1 MKSNS
6 LNIWHKINPVL
17 GFIAMFVTQDV
28 VLRFFFRK
36 KKILKNGFSI
46 PINSSI
52 ILAPTHRSRWD
63 GLLLTMAMGRRVTKK
78 DCRFMVT
85 KSEMRGIQGWFLKRL
100 GCFSINQL
108 SPSLSA
114 LRYAINLI
122 EKGEQLVVFPE
133 GKINR
138 YGKKLVLKEG
148 LCRLARLA
156 TKKTT
161 SITIIPIGIAY
172 SKIPPNFRGEFCLSF
187 GKPIP
192 IKDYSNFSI
201 EKLKIPSI
209 IIFALGLYLINNI
222 TSDYVETCSNK
233 ISYKSSFISKFLG
246 KKNWEISWKDI
257 KLIKSLPTSQGSKV
271 YYFNTFQGDNFLVP
285 QRLEKFEKFLLIV
298 SSNTGIDIN
307 EISYISPL
315 WTYKLL
321 TLLSVLMII
330 GELFAFL
337 N

>member
-1 MKSNS
+1 
-6 LNIWHKINPVL
+6 
-17 GFIAMFVTQDV
+17 MFVTQDV

-63 GLLLTMAMGRRVTKK
+63 GLILTMAMGRRVTKK

-114 LRYAINLI
+114 LRYAIDLI

-148 LCRLARLA
+148 LYRLARLA
-156 TKKTT
+156 TKKTN
-161 SITIIPIGIAY
+161 SIFVIPIGIAY
-172 SKIPPNFRGEFCLSF
+172 SKTSPNFGDKFCLSF
-187 GKPIP
+187 GQPILMND
-192 IKDYSNFSI
+192 KLNLTI
-201 EKLKIPSI
+201 EEFNASLYKKMINAEKIALKNV
-209 IIFALGLYLINNI
+209 G
-222 TSDYVETCSNK
+222 
-233 ISYKSSFISKFLG
+233 
-246 KKNWEISWKDI
+246 
-257 KLIKSLPTSQGSKV
+257 
-271 YYFNTFQGDNFLVP
+271 
-285 QRLEKFEKFLLIV
+285 R
-298 SSNTGIDIN
+298 
-307 EISYISPL
+307 
-315 WTYKLL
+315 
-321 TLLSVLMII
+321 
-330 GELFAFL
+330 
-337 N
+337 